1 MPETLAATVSTTTS
15 TSTSADAAAGFFQA
29 VKLAFSK
36 LAWAD
41 VLYAAVLLIV
51 CCIAAKILMRLLR
64 GVLDRSSLSENLRL
78 FFEKTLRFALYF
90 ITVLIVADSLGIPV
104 TSLLAVF
111 SLLGLALSLSLQNLL
126 GNLISGVVLLFNR
139 PFEEDDYIEING
151 IAGTVKRVDLIH
163 TLLNSVDNKLIYIP
177 NSDVLSSTITNYS
190 GENSR
195 RVDVSFFASY
205 DVPVET
211 VQAAIRDCAASIGD
225 VLADPAP
232 EIVVSAFKES
242 NVEYTAR
249 LWVRAGTVITVRD
262 LMNARILTYFH
273 KHGVTFSYPRVTVE
287 R

>member
-1 MPETLAATVSTTTS
+1 MPETLAASVSAS
-15 TSTSADAAAGFFQA
+15 TDTAAGFFET

-41 VLYAAVLLIV
+41 VLYAAILFII

-64 GVLDRSSLSENLRL
+64 GVLSRSSLSENLRL
-78 FFEKTLRFALYF
+78 FFEKTLRFVLYF

-139 PFEEDDYIEING
+139 PFDVGDYIEIKG
-151 IAGTVKRVDLIH
+151 IDGTVKRVDLIH

-190 GENSR
+190 GENTR

-205 DVPVET
+205 DIPVET
-211 VQAAIRDCAASIGD
+211 VQTAIRDCAASIDD
-225 VLADPAP
+225 VLTDPAP
-232 EIVVSAFKES
+232 EVVVSAFREN

-249 LWVRAGTVITVRD
+249 LWVKDGTVITVRD
-262 LMNARILTYFH
+262 LMNERILTYFH
-273 KHGVTFSYPRVTVE
+273 KHGVTFSYPRITLQK
-287 R
+287 

>member
-1 MPETLAATVSTTTS
+1 MSETLTS
-15 TSTSADAAAGFFQA
+15 STSASTGAAAGFFEA

-41 VLYAAVLLIV
+41 VLYAAVLLII
-51 CCIAAKILMRLLR
+51 CCIAMKILMRLLR
-64 GVLDRSSLSENLRL
+64 GMLNRSTLSENLRL
-78 FFEKTLRFALYF
+78 FFEKTLRFVLYF

-139 PFEEDDYIEING
+139 PFEVGDYIEING
-151 IAGTVKRVDLIH
+151 IAGTVKRVDLVH
-163 TLLNSVDNKLIYIP
+163 TLLNSIDNKLIYIP

-190 GENSR
+190 GENTR

-211 VQAAIRDCAASIGD
+211 VQTAIRDCAASISD
-225 VLADPAP
+225 VLESPAP

-249 LWVRAGTVITVRD
+249 LWVKDGTVITVRD
-262 LMNARILTYFH
+262 LMNERILTYFH
-273 KHGVTFSYPRVTVE
+273 KHGVTFSYPRITVQK
-287 R
+287 